1 MLDIIL
7 GQEVMGWNYFHQPKM
22 TKNDLLWQFYRI
34 SNAVILYYSRGCA
47 VCDISHIIHMHSVSK
62 CMTSLWGLRWAIA
75 HVHILVS
82 QSNSSFFFFNSRTEI
97 MRRKISCLHQPQIGE
112 MKICLK
118 QRERPPWRLGLQFL
132 SYIPWRFHVTKY
144 RKLLCPSSCHVTPLT
159 HSFFFFLFL
168 LSGCL
173 CCQPIAWHLLSC
185 S

>member
-1 MLDIIL
+1 MSITVMSDIIL
-7 GQEVMGWNYFHQPKM
+7 GQEVMSWNYFHQPKM

-47 VCDISHIIHMHSVSK
+47 VCDISPALSFICIVFLNAWHRYEV
-62 CMTSLWGLRWAIA
+62 WAIA

-82 QSNSSFFFFNSRTEI
+82 QSNSSFFFSNSRTEI

-159 HSFFFFLFL
+159 HSFFFF
-168 LSGCL
+168 SSCCL
-173 CCQPIAWHLLSC
+173 AVCAVSP
-185 S
+185 